1 MGASEVR
8 GTEDQNYAPEPPG
21 PFVTAPKKLTS
32 AARAGAG
39 ASVCVRVCVD
49 KRKDYVDQTHREHL
63 YCLYSLV
70 KKPVDI

>member
-32 AARAGAG
+32 AARAGAC
-39 ASVCVRVCVD
+39 ASVCVRVFAWTKERTTLTKLTGNTCTA
-49 KRKDYVDQTHREHL
+49 YTA
-63 YCLYSLV
+63 
-70 KKPVDI
+70 